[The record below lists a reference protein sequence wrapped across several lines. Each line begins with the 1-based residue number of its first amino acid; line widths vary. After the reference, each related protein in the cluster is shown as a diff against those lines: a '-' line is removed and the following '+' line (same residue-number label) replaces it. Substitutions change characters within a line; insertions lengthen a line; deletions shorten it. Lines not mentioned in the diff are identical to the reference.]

1 MMRSVALRK
10 AMNLLMTVLMIA
22 ATLSVLVPLI
32 FIFVHIV
39 KMGFSS
45 MSIDFFTQIPK
56 PTGETGGGLA
66 NGMVGSMVM
75 IAIASALGLPIGI
88 FGAIY
93 LTEYGGNRISTV
105 IRFAA
110 DVLSGIP
117 SIITGMVAYTLI
129 VVPMK
134 GFSALAGAVALAM
147 IMIPIVLRTTE
158 EQLKMVP
165 GTLREASLAL
175 GVPLWRTS
183 LKVTLRSAMT
193 GVMTGILL
201 SIARVAGETAPLLFT
216 ALGNQFWSKKLTE
229 PMAAMPLQIFNFAI
243 SPYEDWHRLA
253 WAGALVLVTV
263 MFGLSLAARYFGRSR
278 QQS

>member
-10 AMNLLMTVLMIA
+10 TKNLLMTALMVA
-22 ATLSVLVPLI
+22 ATLTVLVPLAL
-32 FIFVHIV
+32 IFVHIV
-39 KMGFSS
+39 KMGLSS
-45 MSIDFFTQIPK
+45 VNLDFFTQIPK
-56 PTGETGGGLA
+56 PTGETGGGMA
-66 NGMVGSMVM
+66 NGMAGSAVM
-75 IAIASALGLPIGI
+75 IAMASAIGIPIGI

-93 LTEYGGNRISTV
+93 LAEYGGSRISTV

-117 SIITGMVAYTLI
+117 SIITGMVAYSLL

-134 GFSALAGAVALAM
+134 GFSALAGSVALAL

-183 LKVTLRSAMT
+183 LKVTLRSALT

-216 ALGNQFWSKKLTE
+216 ALGNQFWSSKLTE

-263 MFGLSLAARYFGRSR
+263 MFTLSLAARYFGRTR
-278 QQS
+278 ER